1 MGERRAS
8 DPCRC
13 APSKPK
19 ARVML
24 IEGVLIALAVLIGY
38 PLLIVI
44 IGFIM
49 ALYREIPNDPD
60 AP

>member
-1 MGERRAS
+1 
-8 DPCRC
+8 
-13 APSKPK
+13 
-19 ARVML
+19 ML

-44 IGFIM
+44 IGFVM